1 MSAMNAAVS
10 CPVCSGPIGTHV
22 VRPEFTCHHCSWALS
37 ANIESA
43 LGRGVVAGVV
53 VALAELGLALLLPFP
68 ASAVI
73 TAWLQLGAF
82 VGLAVGAG
90 AYRATLVLT
99 PLRPQRA
106 LARTPRQGMLRDKAA
121 QRPFP

>member
-1 MSAMNAAVS
+1 MNAAVS

-37 ANIESA
+37 ANVGSA
-43 LGRGVVAGVV
+43 LVRGVVVGVIA
-53 VALAELGLALLLPFP
+53 ALATLGLALLLPFP

-73 TAWLQLGAF
+73 TAWFQFGTF
-82 VGLAVGAG
+82 GSLAVGAG
-90 AYRATLVLT
+90 AYRTTLVLT

-106 LARTPRQGMLRDKAA
+106 LARTPRQGDATR
-121 QRPFP
+121 